1 MKIPADTVKRDEF
14 YAELTRQCLASR
26 RDRFEIYQTLRN
38 YTLFGSADAAG
49 CPYNKIASTLETL
62 CSMIYSPDSTR
73 FSIHLGT
80 TVPKDEVMKVP
91 ILSAEIND
99 QWKQSGTHLRFGLG
113 LFWSLA
119 FGSML
124 FKTLWKRSALR
135 TFLVEPHQ
143 FGVLREDII
152 DLEDQEA
159 FCHCYSKTRT
169 SLESD
174 LRDNP
179 RLPSILNQLTAA
191 AGGSDEHFSPNMSRL
206 ILAGPVGGITGSV
219 ATGSGGGAI
228 AGGIPGSGGTSYDYA
243 PRVEAELVDMVDLYV
258 WDDAEDD
265 YQIVTM
271 ADPKIVIYDR
281 GWREMGPR
289 GVGPFTRLATENTL
303 YDYFWGEAFV
313 AKLVK
318 LQEWRT
324 EETYNIREIVK
335 EQWDPPMSA
344 TGMGGIADE
353 KFLAFKK
360 AGGRISSA
368 APGGK
373 IETHTPK
380 LPENIFQV
388 IHEIDE
394 SFGDQAGLM
403 GIIQGKGAP
412 GVRSKGQADLLAR
425 LGSARPKSRSIV
437 VEEAAESLAGVML
450 LNIQENSVQRFTVE
464 NPSEIGFVGKWWR
477 AVTGDNAP
485 LTFIAEQFTKDYEVR
500 VDGHSSSPV
509 FVEDRKQDAANMLE
523 ARAIDRETFLDMVA
537 PPGVQYLKEKLK
549 LIEAKEAEQAKMQ
562 MQLEAKKG
570 QG

>member
-1 MKIPADTVKRDEF
+1 
-14 YAELTRQCLASR
+14 
-26 RDRFEIYQTLRN
+26 
-38 YTLFGSADAAG
+38 
-49 CPYNKIASTLETL
+49 
-62 CSMIYSPDSTR
+62 MIYSPSSVR

-80 TVPKDEVMKVP
+80 TVPKDEIMKVP
-91 ILSAEIND
+91 VLSAEIND

-113 LFWSLA
+113 LFWSMA
-119 FGSML
+119 FGAML
-124 FKTLWKRSALR
+124 FKTLWKRGALR

-143 FGVLREDII
+143 FGVLREDVI

-159 FCHCYSKTRT
+159 FCHCYSKTFT

-174 LRDNP
+174 LAGTKNDK
-179 RLPSILNQLTAA
+179 LAA
-191 AGGSDEHFSPNMSRL
+191 VKAAPGGEEGGQFSAGMSRL
-206 ILAGPVGGITGSV
+206 ILSGPVGGISGSM
-219 ATGSGGGAI
+219 AIGSGGGAVQ
-228 AGGIPGSGGTSYDYA
+228 GGIPGTGGASYDYA
-243 PRVEAELVDMVDLYV
+243 PKVEAELVDMVDLYV

-271 ADPKIVIYDR
+271 AAPKVVIYDR

-289 GVGPFTRLATENTL
+289 GVGPFTRLAPENTL
-303 YDYFWGEAFV
+303 YDYFWGESFV

-324 EETYNIREIVK
+324 EEAGNIREIVK
-335 EQWDPPMSA
+335 EQFDPPMSGS
-344 TGMGGIADE
+344 GMGGISDE
-353 KFLAFKK
+353 KFLAFRK
-360 AGGRISSA
+360 AGGRISMA
-368 APGGK
+368 TPGAS
-373 IETHTPK
+373 ITAHPPK
-380 LPENIFQV
+380 MPENIFQV

-437 VEEAAESLAGVML
+437 VEEAAENLAGIML
-450 LNIQENSVQRFTVE
+450 LNIQENSTQRFTVE

-477 AVTGDNAP
+477 AMTGDNAP

-509 FVEDRKQDAANMLE
+509 FVEDRKQDATNMLE
-523 ARAIDRETFLDMVA
+523 ARAIDRETFLDMVD

-549 LIEAKEAEQAKMQ
+549 LIEAKEAAAAKMQ
-562 MQLEAKKG
+562 ADLEARKG
-570 QG
+570 K